1 MIFFHQVLQTS
12 IAKHKAASQQTNPGQ
27 QIKISQAKY
36 NTEIKSFVDNIGLQ
50 QETTR

>member
-1 MIFFHQVLQTS
+1 MQDPVGKLLLLTVIVVFYH
-12 IAKHKAASQQTNPGQ
+12 IG
-27 QIKISQAKY
+27 KILY